1 VFKNNDTIIIQEA
14 SVKFEKSEYIKRQE
28 RIKNLKMSLIIVV
41 DTEDEEYKSCM
52 KSINQMFNN
61 IKSFKDIS
69 DSLFIING
77 NVL

>member
-1 VFKNNDTIIIQEA
+1 MFKNNDIIIIQEA

-41 DTEDEEYKSCM
+41 DTEDEGYKSCM

>member
-1 VFKNNDTIIIQEA
+1 MFKNNDTIIIQEA